1 MILARVSG
9 SIIAAVRAD
18 GIDGPGYRIVE
29 PCSPSGITGKSTGI
43 VVLDLVGAAPDEF
56 VLVSQG
62 SSTRQ
67 TDVTKD
73 KPVDAVIIGI
83 VDIVE
88 EEGEVVFRK

>member
-9 SIIAAVRAD
+9 SIVATVRAD
-18 GIDGPGYRIVE
+18 DIEAPSYLIVE
-29 PCSPSGITGKSTGI
+29 PCTPSGTVCASGI
-43 VVLDLVGAAPDEF
+43 VALDLVGSASDEF

-67 TDVTKD
+67 TADTKD
-73 KPVDAVIIGI
+73 KPVDAVIMGI

-88 EEGEVVFRK
+88 ENGKVVFRK

>member
-9 SIIAAVRAD
+9 SIVASVRAD
-18 GIDGPGYRIVE
+18 NITGPSYFIVE
-29 PCSPSGITGKSTGI
+29 PCSPSGTVCGSEI
-43 VVLDLVGAAPDEF
+43 VALDLVGSSVDEF

-73 KPVDAVIIGI
+73 KPVDAVIMGI

-88 EEGEVVFRK
+88 EDGKVVFRK

>member
-9 SIIAAVRAD
+9 SIVASVRAD
-18 GIDGPGYRIVE
+18 NIEGPVYYIVE
-29 PCSPSGITGKSTGI
+29 PCTPSGTVCASGI

-73 KPVDAVIIGI
+73 KPVDAVIMGI

-88 EEGEVVFRK
+88 EDGKVVFRK

>member
-9 SIIAAVRAD
+9 SIVASVRAD
-18 GIDGPGYRIVE
+18 NIEGPAYYIVE
-29 PCSPSGITGKSTGI
+29 PCTPSGAVCASGI
-43 VVLDLVGAAPDEF
+43 VALDLVGAAVDEF

-73 KPVDAVIIGI
+73 KPVDAVIMGI

-88 EEGEVVFRK
+88 ENGKVVFRK